1 MSKCQEKI
9 FTSHKPKSLIRNRLI
24 SLGLTSSQVASV
36 LHLHQDVIQ
45 EIKRKEILIN
55 DLERDNLEINQSL
68 QYTIQELATSN
79 AQKQQYIES
88 NMQLE
93 NFAHIASHDL
103 KAPLTNIMSLT
114 MLMMRKSNAK
124 LDSAEKELLKNIS
137 LSAKSMRS
145 TIKGLFEFS
154 QASNTKL
161 TKKIFSLDKM
171 LKQVLLNIDTQ
182 IKSCHARIE
191 ITNPDNYIYADPV
204 LIQEVF
210 QNIILNAT
218 KFIKHNQEV
227 VITIKAEEHPEYWQ
241 CSVGD
246 NGIGISE
253 EYQDNIFVIFK
264 RLYTREE
271 YEGTGIGLAICK
283 KIIDLHEGEIWVD
296 SKKGKGS
303 TFFIKIPKEK

>member
-45 EIKRKEILIN
+45 EIKRKEILIS

-227 VITIKAEEHPEYWQ
+227 VITINAEEHPEYWQ

-264 RLYTREE
+264 RLYTKEE

>member
-253 EYQDNIFVIFK
+253 EYQENIFVIFK
-264 RLYTREE
+264 RLYTKEE

>member
-191 ITNPDNYIYADPV
+191 IANPDNYIYADPV

-253 EYQDNIFVIFK
+253 EYQENIFVIFK
-264 RLYTREE
+264 RLYTKEE

>member
-227 VITIKAEEHPEYWQ
+227 VITINAEEHPEYWQ

-264 RLYTREE
+264 RLYTKEE

-283 KIIDLHEGEIWVD
+283 KLIDLHEGEIWVD

>member
-227 VITIKAEEHPEYWQ
+227 VITINAEEHPEYWQ

-264 RLYTREE
+264 RLYTKEE